1 MRAPT
6 PPPQRTCSDSPSARP
21 RGAAQDGWT
30 PLHGAAVEGALG
42 TVRLLLER
50 GADARATNFAGRTP
64 LDCARDES
72 TRIVMRITH
81 VLEPLRRAP
90 GGGGTPVLA
99 AHAPAAAPP
108 PPQQAAA
115 ASAVADWFAAL
126 ALPLSYATDLGCA
139 TVAELA
145 QLTEDDLKEVGMK
158 PAERRRLLVAA
169 AHLLDGAPA
178 APAPLAAAAD
188 AAASA

>member
-1 MRAPT
+1 M
-6 PPPQRTCSDSPSARP
+6 
-21 RGAAQDGWT
+21 
-30 PLHGAAVEGALG
+30 
-42 TVRLLLER
+42 RLLLER

-90 GGGGTPVLA
+90 GGGTPVLA
-99 AHAPAAAPP
+99 AHAPAAAQPAQ
-108 PPQQAAA
+108 QQAGA

-139 TVAELA
+139 TVAELSE
-145 QLTEDDLKEVGMK
+145 LTEDDLKEVGMK

-169 AHLLDGAPA
+169 ARLLDGAPA

-188 AAASA
+188 AAAASA

>member
-1 MRAPT
+1 
-6 PPPQRTCSDSPSARP
+6 
-21 RGAAQDGWT
+21 
-30 PLHGAAVEGALG
+30 
-42 TVRLLLER
+42 VRLLLER

-90 GGGGTPVLA
+90 GGGTPVLA
-99 AHAPAAAPP
+99 AHAPAAAQPAA
-108 PPQQAAA
+108 PQQAGA

-145 QLTEDDLKEVGMK
+145 LVTEEDLKEVGMK

-169 AHLLDGAPA
+169 ARLLDGAPA
-178 APAPLAAAAD
+178 APAPLDAAAD
-188 AAASA
+188 AVASA